1 MNEDNIQC
9 SNISA
14 ICCLPC
20 LLIMVIFEKS
30 CMACCITCCVAN
42 SPTVHYDENNN
53 RENQIE
59 DLQEVVAIPII
70 EDLHPVVAVPVID

>member
-1 MNEDNIQC
+1 MNEDNIRC
-9 SNISA
+9 SNISM

-30 CMACCITCCVAN
+30 CMACCIACCVAK
-42 SPTVHYDENNN
+42 SSTVHYNENNN

-59 DLQEVVAIPII
+59 DLQEVSAIPII
-70 EDLHPVVAVPVID
+70 IDSRPIVVVPVID